1 MKSKQK
7 VIALNV
13 AESPLSRRP
22 FHGLGVQADPIWRQT
37 DAAKWG
43 VNQTDIALIED
54 RLRALRPAVAR
65 LFMDLRWLDKP
76 DIMANFDRQMRLLAE
91 LGTRV
96 NLVLFEPNKV
106 TPAELPALVDAMLP
120 LLKRHAN
127 VAWLTLYNE
136 PDSFFLH
143 ESKLARTLFGQNF
156 AKSKLRWKDYVNICR
171 YADRRLRE
179 QGLYPRVRLALPDCV
194 WGHPMRR
201 ERLELALRDLGD
213 LDAGIAY
220 HQYNPEYPEFYTSAN
235 YAYPGMRQ
243 ETTLFRKLVGPRRE
257 LICWEFNGAGVGF
270 GNTFPGVGRNGEDL
284 LGSFAGA
291 VEITDKILTAFN
303 HGVDGMC
310 VWCLSDGPYLPV
322 IKEPTSSLMKF
333 GLWRFKHEGWLLRPY
348 YHYFAALCQSLR
360 PPGQLLHVTGV
371 NKQVS
376 AVALRE
382 PKRTT
387 LAVLNKS
394 ATPVTVTAN
403 LPAHGR
409 LLRVVP
415 TQLSP
420 QDAKVPA
427 PTNVRTRR
435 FTLQPAELII
445 YTTRP

>member
-1 MKSKQK
+1 VNCKQK
-7 VIALNV
+7 VIPLQV
-13 AESPLSRRP
+13 ANEPLSQRP
-22 FHGLGVQADPIWRQT
+22 FHGLGVQADPIWRQ
-37 DAAKWG
+37 AAAAQWG
-43 VNQTDIALIED
+43 VTRADIQLIED
-54 RLRALRPAVAR
+54 RLRLLRPATAR
-65 LFMDLRWLDKP
+65 IFVDVRWLDNRA
-76 DIMANFDRQMRLLAE
+76 IMRHFTRQMRLLAE
-91 LGTRV
+91 LDTRV
-96 NLVLFEPNKV
+96 NLVLLEPHHV
-106 TPAELPALVDAMLP
+106 APAELPALVNALLP

-143 ESKLARTLFGQNF
+143 ESKLARTLFGKNF
-156 AKSKLRWKDYVNICR
+156 PTSKLRWKNYVTICR
-171 YADRRLRE
+171 YADRQLRE

-220 HQYNPEYPEFYTSAN
+220 HQYNPEYPEFYTSPD
-235 YAYPGMRQ
+235 YAYPGMQ
-243 ETTLFRKLVGPRRE
+243 KEAALFRKMVGPQRE
-257 LICWEFNGAGVGF
+257 LICWEFNGAGISF
-270 GNTFPGVGRNGEDL
+270 NNAFPGVGRNGEDL

-310 VWCLSDGPYLPV
+310 LWCLSDGPYLP
-322 IKEPTSSLMKF
+322 ILNQPTSQLMKF

-348 YHYFAALCQSLR
+348 YHYFAALCRLLR
-360 PPGQLLHVTGV
+360 PPGQLLHVAGV

-409 LLRVVP
+409 LVRVVP

-420 QDAKVPA
+420 QDAKIPA
-427 PTNVRTRR
+427 ATNVQTRR

-445 YTTRP
+445 YTTTP